1 MQHSFSHPMNHQH
14 IVNVAIFAS
23 GTGSNADALI
33 RYSQKKDSSYSV
45 VVIVSN
51 KENAG
56 VRSVSEHFSIP
67 FEHIQQADDGASII
81 ALLQKYNVDII
92 ALGGY
97 MKLLPPE
104 LVRAFK
110 GKIINIHPSLLPD
123 YGGKGM
129 YGNHVHMAV
138 WKDKMPYTGLTIHY
152 VDEEYDRG
160 QALIQCRIDIGDC
173 VSPEAI
179 AEKVKEAERMIYPL
193 MLNQLCKIIYSQG

>member
-1 MQHSFSHPMNHQH
+1 MQHSSSHPMNHQH
-14 IVNVAIFAS
+14 TVNVAIFAS
-23 GTGSNADALI
+23 GSGSNADALI
-33 RYSQKKDSSYSV
+33 RYSQKRDASYTV

-51 KENAG
+51 KEDAG
-56 VRSVSEHFSIP
+56 VRTVSEQFSIP
-67 FEHIQQADDGASII
+67 FEHITQADDGASIV
-81 ALLQKYNVDII
+81 ALLQKYNVEII

-97 MKLLPPE
+97 MRLLPPE

-138 WKDKMPYTGLTIHY
+138 WKDRMPYTGLTIHY

-160 QALIQCRIDIGDC
+160 EALVQCRIDIRDC
-173 VSPEAI
+173 MSPEAI
-179 AEKVKEAERMIYPL
+179 SEKVKEAEHKIYPL
-193 MLNQLCKIIYSQG
+193 MVNQLCKIIYSQG